1 MRPSLP
7 FAALALLALSACVPA
22 PERPGTAG
30 FTPASRAAAGGLIG
44 LDARGLQRLLGKPR
58 LDIRDPATRKLQ
70 FGGSR
75 CILDA
80 YLYPPASGRGE
91 PLVTYVEARTPTGTA
106 VDANACAQALR
117 GN

>member
-7 FAALALLALSACVPA
+7 FAAVALLALSACIPS
-22 PERPGTAG
+22 PERPAAAG
-30 FTPASRAAAGGLIG
+30 FTPASRPAAGGLIG

-58 LDIRDPATRKLQ
+58 LDIRDPAARKLQ
-70 FGGSR
+70 FAGSR